1 MRVESD
7 TRRAAALAAPVRA
20 HGHTTAAPRAL
31 HRRLASRASRT
42 RRAFTLLEVM
52 VALSILAVS
61 VTAVFTINSSSIYGH
76 VYAKKLTV
84 ATLLARSK
92 MTDLEQNLYDKGFQ
106 ADDDEEAGDFTEEG
120 WPSYKWRAKIVAPK
134 TNGMSPDQLIGAIFN
149 LPMGGGDSKDG
160 TGGLMSAFGGM
171 FGGGKL
177 PPGAL
182 PGSGNAGANIA
193 GAMGPAAG
201 LMQGQFQQLVD
212 QITKSV
218 REVHLTV
225 TWKEG
230 KITESFDIVTHVVSL
245 GPGSDR
251 NGGAMAQALAQAGVN
266 PNAAQPGGQW
276 VRQDNGMPVANPTPA
291 PNGSGMVDP
300 ASGVPVIT
308 MEQWN
313 MQRGGAAGIP
323 GAGMLQPGML
333 GAPGLKGIGGLPNLG
348 NLPGGRLRRG
358 FGE

>member
-1 MRVESD
+1 MKVEPD
-7 TRRAAALAAPVRA
+7 TQRTASSA
-20 HGHTTAAPRAL
+20 AAPRAL
-31 HRRLASRASRT
+31 RRRVERRPARA

-61 VTAVFTINSSSIYGH
+61 LTAVFSINSSSVYGH

-84 ATLLARSK
+84 ATLLARAK
-92 MTDLEQNLYDKGFQ
+92 MTDLEQQLYDKGFQ
-106 ADDDEEAGDFTEEG
+106 ADDAEEAGDFSEDG
-120 WPSYKWRAKIVAPK
+120 WPSYKWRAKIIAPK

-149 LPMGGGDSKDG
+149 LPMGGGDTKDG
-160 TGGLMSAFGGM
+160 KGGSGSLLDAIAPM

-177 PPGAL
+177 PAGLPPGMPNPGA
-182 PGSGNAGANIA
+182 GIA

-201 LMQGQFQQLVD
+201 LMQAQFTQLVD

-230 KITESFDIVTHVVSL
+230 KLTESFDIVTHVVSL

-266 PNAAQPGGQW
+266 PNAAQPGAGQW
-276 VRQDNGMPVANPTPA
+276 VRSDNGAPVANPSPA
-291 PNGSGMVDP
+291 PNGSGMIDP

-308 MEQWN
+308 IEQWN
-313 MQRGGAAGIP
+313 MQRGGAAALQQGMLPP
-323 GAGMLQPGML
+323 GALSPGL
-333 GAPGLKGIGGLPNLG
+333 VPGLKGGLPQLG
-348 NLPGGRLRRG
+348 NFPGARMRRG
-358 FGE
+358 FSE

>member
-1 MRVESD
+1 MS
-7 TRRAAALAAPVRA
+7 
-20 HGHTTAAPRAL
+20 
-31 HRRLASRASRT
+31 

-52 VALSILAVS
+52 VALSVLAVS
-61 VTAVFTINSSSIYGH
+61 LTAIFSINSSSVYGH

-84 ATLLARSK
+84 ATLLARAK
-92 MTDLEQNLYDKGFQ
+92 MTDIEQELYDKGFQ
-106 ADDDEEAGDFTEEG
+106 TDDDEQAGDFSEDG
-120 WPSYKWRAKIVAPK
+120 WPSYKWRAKIMAPK

-160 TGGLMSAFGGM
+160 KGGGTGSLMDAIGGM

-177 PPGAL
+177 PPGAA
-182 PGSGNAGANIA
+182 PGTTTAGMNIA

-201 LMQGQFQQLVD
+201 LMQAQFQQLVD

-266 PNAAQPGGQW
+266 PNAAQPGTSQW
-276 VRQDNGMPVANPTPA
+276 VRTDNGSPVANPIPS
-291 PNGSGMVDP
+291 PNGGSMVDP

-308 MEQWN
+308 AEQWA
-313 MQRGGAAGIP
+313 MQHGGGAAQQLMQP
-323 GAGMLQPGML
+323 GALQPFVPGM
-333 GAPGLKGIGGLPNLG
+333 KGGLPQLG
-348 NLPGGRLRRG
+348 NFPGQRMRRG

>member
-1 MRVESD
+1 MRH
-7 TRRAAALAAPVRA
+7 A
-20 HGHTTAAPRAL
+20 
-31 HRRLASRASRT
+31 
-42 RRAFTLLEVM
+42 RAFTLLEVM

-61 VTAVFTINSSSIYGH
+61 LTAVFNINSSSVYGH

-84 ATLLARSK
+84 ATLLARAK
-92 MTDLEQNLYDKGFQ
+92 MTDLEQELYDKGFQ
-106 ADDDEEAGDFTEEG
+106 TDDDEKAGDFSEEG
-120 WPSYKWRAKIVAPK
+120 WPSYKWRAKIIAPK

-149 LPMGGGDSKDG
+149 LPMGGGDTKDG
-160 TGGLMSAFGGM
+160 KGGGSILDAIAPM

-177 PPGAL
+177 PAGMPPGMSAPGA
-182 PGSGNAGANIA
+182 GIA
-193 GAMGPAAG
+193 SAMGPAAG
-201 LMQGQFQQLVD
+201 LMQTQFTQLVD

-266 PNAAQPGGQW
+266 PNAAQPGAGQW
-276 VRQDNGMPVANPTPA
+276 VRSDNGAPVANPMPSQ
-291 PNGSGMVDP
+291 NGGGMVDP

-308 MEQWN
+308 AEQWN
-313 MQRGGAAGIP
+313 MQHGGAGVQQMMPP
-323 GAGMLQPGML
+323 GAMS
-333 GAPGLKGIGGLPNLG
+333 PGLAPMLKGGLPQLG
-348 NLPGGRLRRG
+348 NFPGARMRRG